1 MKTKIKKKKGGY
13 PDDKEPLAATELFIQ
28 MNNNTTKISDLIDDV
43 ITSVLDN
50 KVNKESNVSNIPNFN
65 FEIINKNNDNL
76 INDQQN
82 KRSPTFSYNTY
93 VPNSPFRYKHKANFS
108 LKIPQYTILIEKN
121 IAKQCAELT
130 HNSMMIKIK
139 NLIQHHFVS
148 KIKSKILSQINDN
161 RSKFIFLYR
170 THMIYIQLDLYTY
183 RNIYRDISMDIYYV
197 NKNTQTEFFN
207 AHIKNLYSRDDKWNI
222 VYDYEHEKLRFEALH
237 RLEKNSKK
245 TSRSSNNVTK
255 LNTPTHRYTLQSM
268 PVELID
274 MQFDFLYND
283 HISEAA
289 IFNIIQ
295 T

>member
-1 MKTKIKKKKGGY
+1 MKTKTKKKKGGY
-13 PDDKEPLAATELFIQ
+13 PDDKEPLPATEYFV
-28 MNNNTTKISDLIDDV
+28 NATKISDLIDDV

-65 FEIINKNNDNL
+65 FEIINKNNENL

-108 LKIPQYTILIEKN
+108 LKIPQYTISIEKN
-121 IAKQCAELT
+121 IAKQCTDLT

-139 NLIQHHFVS
+139 NLIQNHFIS
-148 KIKSKILSQINDN
+148 KIKSKILSQISEN
-161 RSKFIFLYR
+161 RSKFIFLYK
-170 THMIYIQLDLYTY
+170 THMIYIQLDLNVY
-183 RNIYRDISMDIYYV
+183 RNIYRDISIDIYYV
-197 NKNTQTEFFN
+197 NKNTLIEFFN
-207 AHIKNLYSRDDKWNI
+207 AHIKNLFSRDDKWNI

-237 RLEKNSKK
+237 RLQKNSKK
-245 TSRSSNNVTK
+245 TSSSSNVAK
-255 LNTPTHRYTLQSM
+255 SNTPTRQYTLQSM

-283 HISEAA
+283 HISEASV
-289 IFNIIQ
+289 FNIIQ
-295 T
+295 QYV